1 MENAAQNDNTVIDGR
16 IKILRGISVSLVCA
30 AAAAAFFYGGYRMG
44 NESIA
49 SPVSAPDKNAVSE
62 TETVTEEVSVA
73 AEMPVYTVVSEN
85 GRLCLYETNSDGQT
99 LIASESVSLEM
110 FPSSDRD
117 ALLKGEEFSDL
128 SEAQALFEDFAG

>member
-1 MENAAQNDNTVIDGR
+1 MENEEQNSNAVIDGR

-44 NESIA
+44 GESIA
-49 SPVSAPDKNAVSE
+49 SPVSAPDKNASSE
-62 TETVTEEVSVA
+62 TAVEEVNAA

-85 GRLCLYETNSDGQT
+85 GRLCLYETNSAGQT

-128 SEAQALFEDFAG
+128 GAAQALFEDFAG